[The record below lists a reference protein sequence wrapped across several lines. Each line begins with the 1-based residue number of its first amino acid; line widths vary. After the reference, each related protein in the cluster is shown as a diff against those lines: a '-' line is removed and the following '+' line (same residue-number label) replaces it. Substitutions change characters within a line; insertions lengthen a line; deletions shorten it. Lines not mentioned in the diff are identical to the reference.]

1 MRTDNTYMLTS
12 RPFYTFNFFVKK
24 KISSLNKTMKFFF
37 ILSQCLRL
45 MIRFIKNLV
54 KNKDYI
60 YFNQTFVIKFK

>member
-37 ILSQCLRL
+37 NFVSMSAL
-45 MIRFIKNLV
+45 
-54 KNKDYI
+54 DD
-60 YFNQTFVIKFK
+60 TFY